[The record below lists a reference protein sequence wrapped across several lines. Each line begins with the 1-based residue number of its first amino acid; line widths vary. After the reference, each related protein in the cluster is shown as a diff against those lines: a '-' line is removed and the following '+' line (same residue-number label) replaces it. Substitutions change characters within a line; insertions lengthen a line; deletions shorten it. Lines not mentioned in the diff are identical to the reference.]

1 MPETPAQCEHI
12 KTNGV
17 RCGSPALRGRRYC
30 YFHYNLIRPRVNVF
44 PLLEDANAIQLE
56 LGEVIRGLIDQRLD
70 TKRAALILYALQIA
84 SGNLRRVDFEPTAG
98 NIVLEPPFE
107 IGKPPKSTAA
117 DRDRRAQGLLTDQ
130 REIGTLFE
138 EEAKEQA
145 RRLQGL
151 VGPGESDV

>member
-70 TKRAALILYALQIA
+70 TKRAALMLYALQIA

-107 IGKPPKSTAA
+107 IGKPPQPAPAEQEKE
-117 DRDRRAQGLLTDQ
+117 AQSRSDG
-130 REIGTLFE
+130 REVGTGFDE
-138 EEAKEQA
+138 ELAEKKKRIQA
-145 RRLQGL
+145 YLAQNGW
-151 VGPGESDV
+151 